1 MQIRVVCLN
10 FAAQLQLTYTMSK
23 MNNTTNIRTGL
34 LFLLV
39 LAAALSRLL
48 PHPYNFTPIGAM
60 GLFGAA
66 YFNRRWLAFA
76 LPFAAMWISD
86 LILNN
91 VVYAQY
97 YTDFQW
103 FGHSAVYI
111 AFAFIVLLGFALLRR
126 VQGSKVLL
134 ASVLGSFIFYA
145 VTNFAVWLGSPI
157 YPQNASGLLACYAA
171 GLPFYSAELA
181 PPLGFLLNGVLGDLF
196 YCALLF
202 GVFEWAKQRYPLLRE
217 A

>member
-91 VVYAQY
+91 VVYAKY

-103 FGHSAVYI
+103 FGHWVVYI

-126 VQGSKVLL
+126 VQGPKVLL

-202 GVFEWAKQRYPLLRE
+202 GVFEWAKQRYPVLRE